1 MEEWKSI
8 PGYEGSYEASNL
20 GRIRTVDGK
29 PTNRDGF
36 VWHWKGRILKPK
48 YQKRHKVGKIDGSV
62 NLSIDGHVRTFL
74 VSRLIALTW
83 CDGYRDGLT
92 VNHIDGDTTNNVPSN
107 LEWISNANNI
117 RHGFETG
124 QYSTAMPCV
133 LLSESGE
140 RFEFRSRCEA
150 TRFLGRADTYI
161 LKCIKHHRP
170 IVSVSGERYGLV

>member
-8 PGYEGSYEASNL
+8 PGYEGYYEASNL

-74 VSRLIALTW
+74 V
-83 CDGYRDGLT
+83 
-92 VNHIDGDTTNNVPSN
+92 
-107 LEWISNANNI
+107 
-117 RHGFETG
+117 
-124 QYSTAMPCV
+124 
-133 LLSESGE
+133 
-140 RFEFRSRCEA
+140 
-150 TRFLGRADTYI
+150 LGRADTYI